1 MKLNPNFVNLFS
13 DITSKAAIASFP
25 YVGCGF
31 SSGVHSVIEPAVYN
45 NLVIHGPQIE
55 ILDEA
60 IEMEK
65 NNISIMIRNDKQLL
79 DAFEIIH
86 NSHELNKR
94 RELTKNYIFSKSNST
109 DKILNEIFN

>member
-1 MKLNPNFVNLFS
+1 
-13 DITSKAAIASFP
+13 
-25 YVGCGF
+25 
-31 SSGVHSVIEPAVYN
+31 
-45 NLVIHGPQIE
+45 
-55 ILDEA
+55 
-60 IEMEK
+60 MEK